1 MKHVT
6 WWWLS
11 TAVSAVL
18 IVVLIN
24 LWIQMNEFV
33 IEPTQLVSE
42 QETNE
47 YLQKNWSWL
56 GPKLK
61 GKLHIYIGDMDTFY
75 LNNAVVLLEEF
86 LESTK
91 NPYYDGTVEY
101 ADRKPHCWGP
111 RGAELLKMFEIHILL
126 Q

>member
-47 YLQKNWSWL
+47 YLQKNWEDRIVAQAGHIEPTMKVKTGIFIQS
-56 GPKLK
+56 LK
-61 GKLHIYIGDMDTFY
+61 FF
-75 LNNAVVLLEEF
+75 N
-86 LESTK
+86 STEVSV
-91 NPYYDGTVEY
+91 G
-101 ADRKPHCWGP
+101 
-111 RGAELLKMFEIHILL
+111 
-126 Q
+126 